1 MCSQFFVS
9 QQNNSLT
16 LILQRLPSKHSH
28 TYFIYTVSC
37 YKVTYNTQIPL
48 LSLFERDDE
57 KSFVLLQ
64 IFKNI

>member
-48 LSLFERDDE
+48 LSLFERDYE

-64 IFKNI
+64 IF